1 MNDKGPRHLSPWAAG
16 QMCLKHSI
24 WAPRRVRE
32 TFKDVGS
39 LGPHLLIKN
48 YKGLYLDLKMLSGC
62 KLAGRCRLGVLVHS
76 PAGVACGGMRECY
89 GT

>member
-1 MNDKGPRHLSPWAAG
+1 MNDKDQASVPLAAG

-24 WAPRRVRE
+24 CAPRRVRKA
-32 TFKDVGS
+32 FKDVGS

-62 KLAGRCRLGVLVHS
+62 KLTGRCGLGVMVHS
-76 PAGVACGGMRECY
+76 FAWVVCVGERECY

>member
-1 MNDKGPRHLSPWAAG
+1 MNDKGPRHLSPRAAG

-24 WAPRRVRE
+24 CAPRRVRE

-62 KLAGRCRLGVLVHS
+62 KLAGRCRLGVPVHS
-76 PAGVACGGMRECY
+76 PAWVACGGVRECY